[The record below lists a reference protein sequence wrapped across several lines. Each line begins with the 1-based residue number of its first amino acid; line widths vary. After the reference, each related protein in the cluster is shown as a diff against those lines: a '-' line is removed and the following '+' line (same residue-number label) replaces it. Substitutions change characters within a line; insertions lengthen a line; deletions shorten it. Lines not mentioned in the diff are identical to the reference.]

1 MLNFLDW
8 EPVLFKKLLQIM
20 VWVRLCDVY
29 FKFHCYNFYIQQG
42 GYIILTILTRVKSDN
57 FLSIDKPRQKVI
69 YLNAD

>member
-1 MLNFLDW
+1 MLNFLEW

-29 FKFHCYNFYIQQG
+29 FKFQCYNFYIQQG
-42 GYIILTILTRVKSDN
+42 DYIILTILTRVKSDN